1 MKLWIK
7 LKRLETREKLPTEEF
22 LAERVKQRRQSRI
35 IKKTK
40 TGTGIKIVTPNK
52 LLTRLPVF

>member
-40 TGTGIKIVTPNK
+40 TGTGIKIITPNK